1 MIALDTK
8 ELEARLERRIAER
21 VVAEITQLLANNGH
35 APKPADRWLSLR
47 AVADRL
53 GKSKR
58 TIYNM
63 VKAGE
68 FPKRTVVFHGAHMWS
83 EAVVEQWVREKGEA
97 GKV

>member
-47 AVADRL
+47 
-53 GKSKR
+53 
-58 TIYNM
+58 
-63 VKAGE
+63 
-68 FPKRTVVFHGAHMWS
+68 TVVFHGAHMWS